1 MVTDCIQVGRVRPG
15 EDVYKIQNV
24 NFYSLA
30 TSLYDDLDS
39 AYNKD
44 SWDTDDDTQSNI
56 LQHPCA
62 QLQKLFANGSFYF
75 TPDFDLTRTVQAR
88 YLSYLIYIC
97 GSRTGTYAYTVFQ
110 NFHGV
115 FRSTFI

>member
-1 MVTDCIQVGRVRPG
+1 MIIHVCEQLKVHNMLTLSDTAECFLAVVTDCVQVGRVRPG

-39 AYNKD
+39 TYNKD
-44 SWDTDDDTQSNI
+44 SWDSDDDTQSNI
-56 LQHPCA
+56 LQHPCV

-88 YLSYLIYIC
+88 Y
-97 GSRTGTYAYTVFQ
+97 GFKQ
-110 NFHGV
+110 
-115 FRSTFI
+115 

>member
-1 MVTDCIQVGRVRPG
+1 VVTDCIQVGKVRPG

-24 NFYSLA
+24 SFYSLA

-39 AYNKD
+39 VYSKD
-44 SWDTDDDTQSNI
+44 SWDTDEDMQPT

-88 YLSYLIYIC
+88 
-97 GSRTGTYAYTVFQ
+97 
-110 NFHGV
+110 
-115 FRSTFI
+115 